1 MEWYIYLTIVISLL
15 ILIALGICFYLYLR
29 IFYNDLKG
37 KPETLEP
44 LKGKLYE
51 PFFDRSLALIKKA
64 LAIPF
69 EQVTLKVS
77 KHRILCA
84 RYYFNSND
92 APTAILVHGYKG
104 NGIRDFSGGIQEVIK
119 RGNNVLLIDHYAHN
133 LSSGKTI
140 TFGVKE
146 KYDVLKWIDYIN
158 KRNNNPDIYLYGIS
172 MGAAT
177 VLMVS
182 GLDLPS
188 NVKAIVADAPYNSV
202 EQEIKFTMNKMGY
215 IYGILKP
222 FVHLSALLFAGF
234 SLKKGEVKDYLKN
247 NKLPILLIHGSS
259 DDIVPVT
266 NSRTIKEE
274 FPYIKYFEFE
284 GAPHGLSY
292 FVDYERYSKE
302 LDNFLNE
309 INK

>member
-1 MEWYIYLTIVISLL
+1 MEWYIYLTIVISSL

-69 EQVTLKVS
+69 EQVTLKVG
-77 KHRILCA
+77 KHRKLCA

-104 NGIRDFSGGIQEVIK
+104 NGIRDFSGGVQEVIK
-119 RGNNVLLIDHYAHN
+119 RGNNVLVIDHYGHN
-133 LSSGKTI
+133 LSSGRTI

-146 KYDVLKWIDYIN
+146 KYDVMRWIDYIN

-177 VLMVS
+177 VLMCS
-182 GLDLPS
+182 GLNLPS
-188 NVKAIVADAPYNSV
+188 NVKAIIADCPYRSAK
-202 EQEIKFTMNKMGY
+202 EEIKFTMNKMGFKY
-215 IYGILKP
+215 APLAP
-222 FVHLSALLFAGF
+222 FVHLSAFIFARF
-234 SLKKGEVKDYLKN
+234 NLNKGEVRDYLKN
-247 NKLPILLIHGSS
+247 NKLPILLIHGNS

-266 NSRTIKEE
+266 NSRKIKEE

-292 FVDYERYSKE
+292 FVDYEKYAKE
-302 LDNFLNE
+302 LDNFLDE

>member
-69 EQVTLKVS
+69 EQVTLKVG
-77 KHRILCA
+77 KHRKLCA

-104 NGIRDFSGGIQEVIK
+104 NGIRDFSGGVQEVIK
-119 RGNNVLLIDHYAHN
+119 RGNNVLVIDHYGHN
-133 LSSGKTI
+133 LSSGRTI

-146 KYDVLKWIDYIN
+146 KYDVMRWIDYIN

-177 VLMVS
+177 VLMCS
-182 GLDLPS
+182 GLNLPT
-188 NVKAIVADAPYNSV
+188 NVKAIIADCPYRSAK
-202 EQEIKFTMNKMGY
+202 EEIKFTMNKMGFKY
-215 IYGILKP
+215 APLAP
-222 FVHLSALLFAGF
+222 FVHLSAFLFARF
-234 SLKKGEVKDYLKN
+234 NLNKGEVRDYLKN
-247 NKLPILLIHGSS
+247 NKLPILLIHGNS

-266 NSRTIKEE
+266 NSRKLKEE

-292 FVDYERYSKE
+292 FVDYEKYAKE
-302 LDNFLNE
+302 LDNFLDE

>member
-1 MEWYIYLTIVISLL
+1 MEWYIYLIIAISLI
-15 ILIALGICFYLYLR
+15 ILIVLGISLYLYFR

-44 LKGKLYE
+44 LRGTLYN
-51 PFFDRSLALIKKA
+51 PFFDKSLACIKKA
-64 LAIPF
+64 LTIPY
-69 EQVTLKVS
+69 EQVTLKVN
-77 KHRILCA
+77 KHRTLCA
-84 RYYFNSND
+84 RYYFSSDN
-92 APTAILVHGYKG
+92 APIAILVHGYKG
-104 NGIRDFSGGIQEVIK
+104 NGIRDFSGGVQEVIK

-133 LSSGKTI
+133 LSSGRTI

-188 NVKAIVADAPYNSV
+188 NVKAIIADAPYKSV
-202 EQEIKFTMNKMGY
+202 KDEIKFTINSMGFKY
-215 IYGILKP
+215 PLLAP
-222 FVHLSALLFAGF
+222 FVHLSAFLFAGF
-234 SLKKGEVKDYLKN
+234 RLKKGEVSKYLKN
-247 NKLPILLIHGSS
+247 NKLPILIIHGNS

-266 NSRTIKEE
+266 NSRALKEE
-274 FPYIKYFEFE
+274 FPYIKYFECD

-302 LDNFLNE
+302 LDNFLSE

>member
-1 MEWYIYLTIVISLL
+1 MEWYIYLTIVISSL

-69 EQVTLKVS
+69 EQVTLKVG
-77 KHRILCA
+77 KHRKLCA

-104 NGIRDFSGGIQEVIK
+104 NGIRDFSGGVQEVIK
-119 RGNNVLLIDHYAHN
+119 RGNNVLVIDHYGHN
-133 LSSGKTI
+133 LSSGRTI

-146 KYDVLKWIDYIN
+146 KYDVMRWIDYIN

-177 VLMVS
+177 VLMCS
-182 GLDLPS
+182 GLSLPS
-188 NVKAIVADAPYNSV
+188 NVKAIIADCPYRSAK
-202 EQEIKFTMNKMGY
+202 EEIKFTMNKMGFKY
-215 IYGILKP
+215 APLAP
-222 FVHLSALLFAGF
+222 FVHLSAFLFARF
-234 SLKKGEVKDYLKN
+234 NLNKGEVRDYLVS
-247 NKLPILLIHGSS
+247 NKLPILLIHGNS

-266 NSRTIKEE
+266 NSRKLKEE
-274 FPYIKYFEFE
+274 FSYIKYFEFE

-292 FVDYERYSKE
+292 FVDYEKYSKE
-302 LDNFLNE
+302 LDNFLDE